1 MKMTIKSTLLI
12 LGYFLAATSIAIIV
26 TTNVSIFLLYPFEKG
41 IAWENVITD
50 YQRLLV
56 YLQVPGFYHL
66 TFRYLPISN
75 NASAHFRVIRHLL
88 IANEVLCVTSW
99 GTIII
104 NNRHEKKRNQLLVL
118 ISLIDYLCFT
128 LLVMVGL
135 VSIDFDRVF
144 IAFHRL
150 MFSDSNWIFN
160 PSTDPIINAMPPNF
174 FLKLFFIWFVVSVL
188 VLISLRMYN
197 KRKLLRGK
205 FCF

>member
-1 MKMTIKSTLLI
+1 MLVLE
-12 LGYFLAATSIAIIV
+12 YFLAATSIAIIV
-26 TTNVSIFLLYPFEKG
+26 ATNVSIFLLYPFERG
-41 IAWENVITD
+41 IDWENVIIN
-50 YQRLLV
+50 YHRLLI
-56 YLQVPGFYHL
+56 YLQVPGIYHL
-66 TFRYLPISN
+66 AFQHLPISN
-75 NASAHFRVIRHLL
+75 SAIAHFRMIRHLL

-104 NNRHEKKRNQLLVL
+104 NDRYEKKRNQLYLL

-135 VSIDFDRVF
+135 VVIDFNRAF

-150 MFSDSNWIFN
+150 MFRDSNWIFN

-174 FLKLFFIWFVVSVL
+174 FLKLFCIWFAISI
-188 VLISLRMYN
+188 LILIGFRVTN
-197 KRKLLRGK
+197 KRRLLRGE